1 MKKNLETNMNLI
13 PRLSRL
19 FVALSFVVGSAGGA
33 SAQTMGTTLA
43 SFNILANP
51 AVTLT
56 GAGANP
62 LIVNSVGTSPGITL
76 TTTDASA
83 TYYHANDDVSRTGMT
98 EGQVLWDSLTNVA
111 AVTTEVLGAAT
122 LPPNLPP
129 IGAYGA
135 GVIKITAAANVT
147 DLNDAVTI
155 TGVPGSIIIFQV
167 GTFLA
172 LTNMDVILAGGI
184 DPNNVYWQV
193 NTGIT
198 IVNNDAVVLRTVP
211 GTLINNTGAQ
221 DIAITVSGAGGLST
235 GRFVSLKGAVSVTK
249 SAGTLD
255 FNSPVNGTAIFS
267 PRCSD
272 GLFYPSPATGATGTF
287 SYCMASAG
295 DVNIRV
301 YNVIG
306 DLAAKIEDTKAAGQH
321 TSTLDTARL
330 APGVYLYI
338 LERNYTGGNKTRSKV
353 KKFVVQH

>member
-13 PRLSRL
+13 SRLSRV
-19 FVALSFVVGSAGGA
+19 FVALAFVVGSAGGA
-33 SAQTMGTTLA
+33 SAQTMGSTLS

-51 AVTLT
+51 SVTLT

-62 LIVNSVGTSPGITL
+62 LIVNSVGTTPGIAL

-83 TYYHANDDVSRTGMT
+83 THFHGNDDVSRTGMT
-98 EGQVLWDSLTNVA
+98 EAQALWSSLTNVA

-122 LPPNLPP
+122 LPPTLPP

-147 DLNDAVTI
+147 DTGAVTI
-155 TGVPGSIIIFQV
+155 TGVPGTIIIFQV
-167 GTFLA
+167 GTFLSF
-172 LTNMDVILAGGI
+172 TNMDVLLAGGI

-198 IVNNDAVVLRTVP
+198 VINNDAVPRSLP

-221 DIAITVSGAGGLST
+221 DIAITVSGPGSLST
-235 GRFVSLKGAVSVTK
+235 GRFVSIQGSVSVTK
-249 SAGTLD
+249 SAGTLNFD
-255 FNSPVNGTAIFS
+255 NPVNSPAIFS
-267 PRCSD
+267 PSCSD

-287 SYCMASAG
+287 SYCMESAG

-321 TSTLDTARL
+321 TSTLDTGRL

-338 LERNYTGGNKTRSKV
+338 LERNYNGGNKTRSKV